1 MKKAVRAIGTMD
13 FEVDIAN
20 EINDLGYQF
29 SLVLRDPG
37 SGATS
42 YYTNVRSRA
51 LGKELIAKAIEGQL
65 QATSQDE
72 NPEDESSSDDRS
84 LAP

>member
-1 MKKAVRAIGTMD
+1 MKKAVRSIGTMD

-42 YYTNVRSRA
+42 YYTNVRSKG
-51 LGKELIAKAIEGQL
+51 LGKELIAKAIEGQI

-72 NPEDESSSDDRS
+72 SPEDESSSDDRP